1 MCSNNTHRQSSSPV
15 PIPVESTFNN
25 YGSSPWIY
33 SSTNLLLLFTSK
45 LLFCFGLV
53 FLANIHY
60 QHDHLPLAI
69 CCLPLYLGRG
79 MDCLSKSLF
88 TFSRTQKR
96 NPLFKGPFELSRQA
110 IQALY
115 SVFHE
120 DRLMLKQMTS
130 PMPLKRKEAIF
141 PIQPYVQA
149 CLICLLTA
157 LNPSLNRV

>member
-1 MCSNNTHRQSSSPV
+1 MDNPVLHFPYLLSLCLITMEVLSGYILQPISYFCSPKSCWV
-15 PIPVESTFNN
+15 GF
-25 YGSSPWIY
+25 
-33 SSTNLLLLFTSK
+33 
-45 LLFCFGLV
+45 

-60 QHDHLPLAI
+60 QHDYLPLVI

-79 MDCLSKSLF
+79 MECLSKSLF
-88 TFSRTQKR
+88 TFLRTQKR
-96 NPLFKGPFELSRQA
+96 NLSFKGPFELSRQA

-120 DRLMLKQMTS
+120 DRLMLKQMTF
-130 PMPLKRKEAIF
+130 PMPLKRKQAIF

-157 LNPSLNRV
+157 LNPSLNEV